1 MGAESALIHSAFPVD
16 NRSEVKMET
25 YTLRHLVDLFYR
37 GYLQSLRRT
46 SYCCTRPEGL
56 DPHFC
61 LRYCEVTKLATHIA
75 TTACPPRVGNVF
87 TVTEAEHI

>member
-37 GYLQSLRRT
+37 GYLQ
-46 SYCCTRPEGL
+46 
-56 DPHFC
+56 
-61 LRYCEVTKLATHIA
+61 
-75 TTACPPRVGNVF
+75 
-87 TVTEAEHI
+87 